1 MDIPFNGAQSS
12 FWGPSSPTSSVNSW
26 VNRSHDLHED
36 PPAIMESIDSIALHH
51 NGYTNDIHSDGSY
64 VSQPSSLPDVTLNA
78 NMVNLT
84 LETKSEGPDDRSF
97 HLLDEKES
105 LKVSCAE
112 KFISRLKCDSST
124 RVKVV
129 SIFGNTGDGKSHT
142 LNHTFFGGNDV
153 FSTSSAQDSCTIG
166 VWAAFDPVLK
176 VIVLDTEGLLGCTSH
191 EIRRTRLL
199 LKVLAV
205 SDLIIYRTRAER
217 LHNDLFTF
225 LGEASRA
232 YSQHFQSALQA
243 IGSRVDFGG
252 PLSALGPAVILF
264 HETNHTSP
272 LKSTPTE
279 SPEDVIRSRFAQ
291 LKLEFEAFSSLSY
304 LGVQTVSPPTDFSQ
318 LRSSVYEVLKNSSV
332 RSPRHP
338 QVVYHTLKVL
348 NEKFNGEIKDSA
360 PVLFSDEYFTCPSK
374 CLSCGYR
381 CQGSMGHLRD
391 GQPHSCD
398 VLCSYQHQYDNCV
411 YICKSCHS
419 NGREVVVLPKTS
431 SSSDTSWYGLAMYAW
446 SGYVL
451 ECSHCGVIYRSRQYW
466 YGNKNPEDAAVRTEI
481 RHVWP
486 GSAIAARG
494 AQNAAQ
500 KVLDGVTYISEAV
513 ASVSSPPTRIVSSWV
528 ADQIAPKYWRPNHEI
543 KECCVCKRGFDSG
556 DTKHHCRSCGEGVCA
571 DCSAN
576 AMPVPK
582 WGWKSPVRVCDL
594 CFKQD
599 AETTVADDSGQVD
612 EAEVL
617 VRKCGEAVASTLSTV
632 ASVLDIPRGLI
643 KDSARP
649 SYWVPDSEIKGCCV
663 CGHEFGPRLA
673 LHHCR
678 DCGEGVCDGC
688 SRGRRAVCRRGWDAP
703 VRVCDL
709 CMKQD

>member
-1 MDIPFNGAQSS
+1 MDPLCSIWDPCSS
-12 FWGPSSPTSSVNSW
+12 SSTINSW
-26 VNRSHDLHED
+26 VKRSQYGKED
-36 PPAIMESIDSIALHH
+36 NSPFMESINSIALQS
-51 NGYTNDIHSDGSY
+51 NGCANAYAERTYGK
-64 VSQPSSLPDVTLNA
+64 QQSLPDVTLSSKIVTFA
-78 NMVNLT
+78 PETNL
-84 LETKSEGPDDRSF
+84 EEPSGSSF
-97 HLLDEKES
+97 LLLDENEI
-105 LKVSCAE
+105 LKVSPE
-112 KFISRLKCDSST
+112 ETFISRLGCDSST

-142 LNHTFFGGNDV
+142 LNQTFFGGEGV

-166 VWAAFDPVLK
+166 VWAAFDPQLK
-176 VIVLDTEGLLGCTSH
+176 VIVLDTEGLLGSTCH
-191 EIRRTRLL
+191 ENRRTRLL

-205 SDLIIYRTRAER
+205 SDLVIYRTRAER

-232 YSQHFQSALQA
+232 YSQHFQSALQV
-243 IGSRVDFGG
+243 IGSKADFGG
-252 PLSALGPAVILF
+252 PLSALGPAVIIF
-264 HETNHTSP
+264 HETSHTSP
-272 LKSTPTE
+272 LKSTSTE
-279 SPEDVIRSRFAQ
+279 SPEDVIRRRFSQ
-291 LKLEFEAFSSLSY
+291 LKMNLEAFSSLSY
-304 LGVQTVSPPTDFSQ
+304 LGVQTVSLPTDFSP
-318 LRSSVYEVLKNSSV
+318 LRSAVHEALRNSSV
-332 RSPRHP
+332 RSPRQP

-348 NEKFNGEIKDSA
+348 NEKFNGEIENSA
-360 PVLFSDEYFTCPSK
+360 PMFFSDEYFTCPAK
-374 CLSCGYR
+374 CLSCGCR

-391 GQPHSCD
+391 GQPHLLD
-398 VLCSYQHQYDNCV
+398 ILCSYQHQYENCV

-419 NGREVVVLPKTS
+419 NGREVVVVPKTS

-486 GSAIAARG
+486 GSPMANHG

-500 KVLDGVTYISEAV
+500 RVLDGVTFISEAV
-513 ASVSSPPTRIVSSWV
+513 ASVGSPPTRIVSSWV
-528 ADQIAPKYWRPNHEI
+528 ADQIAPKYWKPNNEI
-543 KECCVCKRGFDSG
+543 KECCVCKKVFDMS

-571 DCSAN
+571 DCSKN
-576 AMPVPK
+576 VMPVPK
-582 WGWKSPVRVCDL
+582 WGWKTPVRVCDA
-594 CFKQD
+594 CFKNVSGTK
-599 AETTVADDSGQVD
+599 AASDDD
-612 EAEVL
+612 EADESEVL

-663 CGHEFGPRLA
+663 CRHDFGPQLA

-678 DCGEGVCDGC
+678 DCGQGVCDGC
-688 SRGRRAVCRRGWDAP
+688 STGRRAVRRRGWDAP
-703 VRVCDL
+703 VRVCDQCL
-709 CMKQD
+709 KQE